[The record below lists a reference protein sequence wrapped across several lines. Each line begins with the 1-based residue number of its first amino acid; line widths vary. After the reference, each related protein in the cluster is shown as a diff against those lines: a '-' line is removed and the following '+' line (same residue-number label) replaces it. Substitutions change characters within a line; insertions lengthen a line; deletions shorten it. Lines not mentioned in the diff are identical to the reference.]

1 MAQKVTNKKN
11 ESHKEYEITF
21 IVQVHIIIFIIVIDA
36 VDL

>member
-21 IVQVHIIIFIIVIDA
+21 IVHIIIFIIVIDA

>member
-11 ESHKEYEITF
+11 ESHKKYEITF
-21 IVQVHIIIFIIVIDA
+21 IVHIIIVIDA